1 MNHLPRAVRNDALN
15 QTGLVILALLEA
27 HPGMTLRRLARAC
40 GIVTKRAHDH
50 VRRLRRLGLV
60 AFEDGR
66 ACTAR
71 LRCRFVPVGELAASP
86 PVGAASVV
94 SA

>member
-27 HPGMTLRRLARAC
+27 RPGMTLRRLARAC

-66 ACTAR
+66 LHRPAAVQVRAR
-71 LRCRFVPVGELAASP
+71 G
-86 PVGAASVV
+86 GAGR
-94 SA
+94 